1 MLSKLSEI
9 LLNNNVYTEIDDLE
23 YHNGYREGIII
34 PFSNGECL
42 QIFYDKEFIVIDEN
56 LCEYA
61 RCNSGHVTAIYIIN
75 YYENKIEEINKG
87 EYIRF

>member
-1 MLSKLSEI
+1 MLGKLSEI

-23 YHNGYREGIII
+23 YHNGYREGIVI

-56 LCEYA
+56 LCEYE
-61 RCNSGHVTAIYIIN
+61 RGNSEHVVAIHIIN
-75 YYENKIEEINKG
+75 YYENTIEEINNG

>member
-1 MLSKLSEI
+1 MLGKLSEI

-23 YHNGYREGIII
+23 YHNGYREGIVI

-56 LCEYA
+56 LCEYE
-61 RCNSGHVTAIYIIN
+61 RCDSEHVVAIYIIN
-75 YYENKIEEINKG
+75 YYENKIEEINNG

>member
-1 MLSKLSEI
+1 MLGKLSEI

-23 YHNGYREGIII
+23 YHNGYREGIVI

-56 LCEYA
+56 LCEYE
-61 RCNSGHVTAIYIIN
+61 RCNSEHVVAIHIIN
-75 YYENKIEEINKG
+75 YYENKIEDINKR

>member
-1 MLSKLSEI
+1 MLGKLSEI

-23 YHNGYREGIII
+23 YHNGYREGIVI

-56 LCEYA
+56 LCEYE
-61 RCNSGHVTAIYIIN
+61 RCNSEHVVAIHIIN
-75 YYENKIEEINKG
+75 YYKNKIEEINNG

>member
-1 MLSKLSEI
+1 MLGKLSEI

-56 LCEYA
+56 LSVYK
-61 RCNSGHVTAIYIIN
+61 RCDNEHVAAIHIIN
-75 YYENKIEEINKG
+75 YYENKIGEINNGK
-87 EYIRF
+87 YIRF

>member
-1 MLSKLSEI
+1 MLGKLSEI
-9 LLNNNVYTEIDDLE
+9 LLNNNVYTEIDELE
-23 YHNGYREGIII
+23 YHNGYREGIVI

-56 LCEYA
+56 LCEYE
-61 RCNSGHVTAIYIIN
+61 RCDNEHVVAIYIIN
-75 YYENKIEEINKG
+75 YYENKIEEINNG

>member
-1 MLSKLSEI
+1 MLGKLSEI

-23 YHNGYREGIII
+23 YHNGYREGIVI
-34 PFSNGECL
+34 PFNNGESL

-56 LCEYA
+56 LCEYE
-61 RCNSGHVTAIYIIN
+61 RCNSEHIVAIHIIN
-75 YYENKIEEINKG
+75 YYENKIEEINNG

>member
-1 MLSKLSEI
+1 MLGKLSEI

-23 YHNGYREGIII
+23 YHNEYREGIVI

-56 LCEYA
+56 LCEYE
-61 RCNSGHVTAIYIIN
+61 RCNSEHVVAIHIIN
-75 YYENKIEEINKG
+75 YYEDKIEEINNG

>member
-1 MLSKLSEI
+1 MLGKLSEI

-23 YHNGYREGIII
+23 YHNGYREGIVI

-56 LCEYA
+56 LCIYK
-61 RCNSGHVTAIYIIN
+61 RCNSEHVVAIHIIN
-75 YYENKIEEINKG
+75 YYENKIEEINNG